1 MYPVSGSHT
10 VWCGIVPDL
19 AGEKGRQLWKDKLDK
34 EHINIGVSGYKIDE
48 VDGYDRYVWPD
59 VATFPSGISAEQMRQ
74 TYGLWVQRT
83 TADLYKKRNQRTFGL
98 VRASNGGSSSFPY
111 VIYNDYYSHQD
122 FITAL
127 INSGFSGVLWTPEV
141 RGSKSAEE
149 WLRRFQSVVFSP
161 MAMINAWAS
170 GTKPW
175 SFPEVAKQVKVCR

>member
-1 MYPVSGSHT
+1 M
-10 VWCGIVPDL
+10 
-19 AGEKGRQLWKDKLDK
+19 
-34 EHINIGVSGYKIDE
+34 
-48 VDGYDRYVWPD
+48 
-59 VATFPSGISAEQMRQ
+59 
-74 TYGLWVQRT
+74 
-83 TADLYKKRNQRTFGL
+83 
-98 VRASNGGSSSFPY
+98 PY

-141 RGSKSAEE
+141 RGSKTGEE

-175 SFPEVAKQVKVCR
+175 SFPEVADQVKEYSLLRMQMMPYWYTEFARYHFDGIPPFRDMNLEPGFNPN